1 MADEVAGDAAPVTD
15 AAPAPDP
22 GVDAPA
28 PAVVADAAPPADAA
42 DAADAKSADAASDA
56 PVEPIDYAKALSEVK
71 LPEGMTLDPAL
82 AKTGTD
88 VFAKHKISA
97 EAAKDLVTL
106 YAAQQKAGADGNAK
120 AFADQVT
127 GWRAAAEKATT
138 PEERGAAKEAALAV
152 FGKEEM
158 ALLDTFGVTN
168 RAGFI
173 KALAKV
179 SKAIKDDAFVP
190 GNAGVINGANDAR
203 KQFPKSN
210 MNP

>member
-1 MADEVAGDAAPVTD
+1 MADDVAVDAAPVAD
-15 AAPAPDP
+15 ATPAPAP
-22 GVDAPA
+22 VADAPA

-42 DAADAKSADAASDA
+42 DAKPADAKPDA
-56 PVEPIDYAKALSEVK
+56 PAEPVDYAKALSEVK

-82 AKTGTD
+82 TKTGTD

-120 AFADQVT
+120 AFADQVS

>member
-1 MADEVAGDAAPVTD
+1 MADEVAVDVAPVTD
-15 AAPAPDP
+15 AAPAP
-22 GVDAPA
+22 VADAAASA
-28 PAVVADAAPPADAA
+28 PAVAADAAPPADAA
-42 DAADAKSADAASDA
+42 DAADAKPTDAKPDA
-56 PVEPIDYAKALSEVK
+56 PVEPVDYAKALSEVK

-138 PEERGAAKEAALAV
+138 PEERGTAKETGIAV

-179 SKAIKDDAFVP
+179 GKAIKDDSFVR
-190 GNAGVINGANDAR
+190 GDAGSLNGAKDAR
-203 KQFPKSN
+203 NMFPKSN

>member
-1 MADEVAGDAAPVTD
+1 MADEVAVDAAPVTD
-15 AAPAPDP
+15 AAPAPVADAA
-22 GVDAPA
+22 APA
-28 PAVVADAAPPADAA
+28 PAVAADAAPPADAA
-42 DAADAKSADAASDA
+42 DAADAKPDA
-56 PVEPIDYAKALSEVK
+56 PVEPVDYAKAMSEVK

-127 GWRAAAEKATT
+127 GWRVAAEKATT